1 MEDHMPRLRLPKAA
15 ILVLTSAFFVF
26 GAEASFAQSSAP
38 QKVKIRLDWKAQA
51 YHAPFYV
58 GIARGFYKGEG
69 IDLEV
74 ISGSGSSDTVKQV
87 GSDAVEFGLVDA
99 LVLVQAAQ
107 QRVPVKSIAAYYQR
121 SPIVLISPKDK
132 PITNPRQLLDSVK
145 LGIKKGSATYQG
157 LIALL
162 SANNIPI
169 ERIKLVD
176 VGVGVAPLL
185 VKQVDAV
192 MGYSMDE
199 PISAESAGMPTHIL
213 SISDYGVDTYGLTI
227 VSNSKL
233 IQSTPDVV
241 KGFLTATERAMNE
254 TIKDSVGAVAAVT
267 RAVEGVDPDRE
278 AKVLARAL
286 PYWKS
291 KDTEEHGLGWQ
302 TETRWQGTIDI
313 ARKLGLIETALR
325 PGDVFENTFLG
336 RSAGRK

>member
-1 MEDHMPRLRLPKAA
+1 MPRLRSPTALV
-15 ILVLTSAFFVF
+15 LVLTSALFVL
-26 GAEASFAQSSAP
+26 GAEISFAQSSAP

-58 GIARGFYKGEG
+58 GVARGFYKEEG

-87 GSDAVEFGLVDA
+87 GSGTVEFGLADA

-107 QRVPVKSIAAYYQR
+107 QRVPAKSIAAYYQR
-121 SPIVLISPKDK
+121 SPIVLISPKDR
-132 PITNPRQLLDSVK
+132 PITNPRQLLDGVK

-162 SANNIPI
+162 SANNVPI
-169 ERIKLVD
+169 EQIRLVD
-176 VGVGVAPLL
+176 VGIGVTPLL
-185 VKQVDAV
+185 VRQVDAV
-192 MGYSMDE
+192 MGFSMDE
-199 PISAESAGMPTHIL
+199 PISAESAGMPVNVL

-233 IQSTPDVV
+233 MQSKPDVV
-241 KGFLTATERAMNE
+241 KGFLTATGRAMNE
-254 TIKDSVGAVAAVT
+254 TIKDSAQAVAALT
-267 RAVEGVDPDRE
+267 KAVEGADPDRE
-278 AKVLARAL
+278 AKVLARAV
-286 PYWKS
+286 PYWRS
-291 KDTEEHGLGWQ
+291 KDTEERGLGWQ

-325 PGDVFENTFLG
+325 PEDVFENAYLG
-336 RSAGRK
+336 NPARLK